1 MVALLRATPIDEQK
15 VIEQADRILSLERE
29 VKRAHLAL
37 LIRLKSLLTAGQI
50 AKVEQIRRR

>member
-29 VKRAHLAL
+29 VKRARLAL
-37 LIRLKSLLTAGQI
+37 LIRLKSLLTAEQI
-50 AKVEQIRRR
+50 AKVEQIRRK